1 MTNIL
6 ISSYSIKDIK
16 TASNTLLSLDPLMK
30 LIRLPNK
37 LKKFTV
43 IRSPHVTNRSR
54 EQFQICTHKWL
65 LKTDLPTRLV
75 ERFIETSDI
84 HVISPSVTISCQNK
98 ATNKK
103 HYTPIEQ

>member
-1 MTNIL
+1 MTRII
-6 ISSYSIKDIK
+6 ISSNSLQEIK

-54 EQFQICTHKWL
+54 EQFQICTHKWVI
-65 LKTDLPTRLV
+65 KTNLPTPLV
-75 ERFIETSDI
+75 QRFIDTSDLHI
-84 HVISPSVTISCQNK
+84 MSPSVTVSCIQK
-98 ATNKK
+98 
-103 HYTPIEQ
+103 

>member
-1 MTNIL
+1 MTRII
-6 ISSYSIKDIK
+6 ISSNSLQEIK

-54 EQFQICTHKWL
+54 EQFQICTHKWI
-65 LKTDLPTRLV
+65 LKTEIPVPLV
-75 ERFIETSDI
+75 ERFIDTTKMHI
-84 HVISPSVTISCQNK
+84 TSPSVTVSCIQK
-98 ATNKK
+98 
-103 HYTPIEQ
+103 

>member
-1 MTNIL
+1 MTYIT
-6 ISSYSIKDIK
+6 ISSNSLKEIK

-54 EQFQICTHKWL
+54 EQFQICTHKWII
-65 LKTDLPTRLV
+65 KTKLPARLIQ
-75 ERFIETSDI
+75 RFIDTSDMHI
-84 HVISPSVTISCQNK
+84 ISPGVNISCIRK
-98 ATNKK
+98 
-103 HYTPIEQ
+103 